1 MNNLELYILDYA
13 PALCGVCFVVAALI
27 ISETGKIFYGSIIYL
42 IADLIYIIFAWVRGD
57 WLGWVTLL
65 LGLIFGIRTLMK
77 MHYGIFT
84 KKLKLEE
91 VPEMVNEL
99 N

>member
-1 MNNLELYILDYA
+1 MNPLEDFILNYA
-13 PALCGVCFVVAALI
+13 PAICGICFVLAALI

-42 IADLIYIIFAWVRGD
+42 ISDFIYIVFAWVRGD

-77 MHYGIFT
+77 MHSGIFT

-91 VPEMVNEL
+91 V
-99 N
+99 